1 MITSEK
7 SWRRLVEQSVQSW
20 FQSFSET
27 VVLNNG
33 VLICHHSSG
42 QQPPRPHMRFED

>member
-7 SWRRLVEQSVQSW
+7 SWRRLVERVQSW

-42 QQPPRPHMRFED
+42 QQLPPPPHMRFED